1 MRLRAGET
9 LSVLSAVA
17 LAIVLTQTW
26 FETAGVAK
34 SGWSG
39 LGWFMVLLLG
49 LLIALSV
56 ALAVTTQLRSPVAWP
71 IALAV
76 FTSAIGIIIV
86 VVLALRILTQPDL
99 GVGASNA
106 AVDVRAAALFGFL
119 LALLIPVG
127 SWLAMGDERTDSP
140 DSAYEPPEPRPLPD
154 T

>member
-1 MRLRAGET
+1 MKLRAGET
-9 LSVLSAVA
+9 LAVLSAIA

-26 FETAGVAK
+26 FEMPGIAK

-56 ALAVTTQLRSPVAWP
+56 AMAVTTQLRSPVAWP
-71 IALAV
+71 IGLAV
-76 FTSAIGIIIV
+76 ITSGIGIITV
-86 VVLALRILTQPDL
+86 PVLAVRILTQPDL

-106 AVDVRAAALFGFL
+106 VVDLRAAALFGFL

-127 SWLAMGDERTDSP
+127 SWLAMGDERTDSA
-140 DSAYEPPEPRPLPD
+140 DSAYDPPEPRPLPD